1 MMNKINKKENPNI
14 FTRPWG
20 TYEILLDSK
29 ECKVKRIIVNAMQ
42 KLSYQYHHKREEY
55 WTIVKG
61 SAVVILNDKEIKLT
75 EGQQIHIPL
84 KAKHRISNQTN
95 DPVIL
100 IEIQRGS
107 YFGEDDIVR
116 IEDDYNRN

>member
-1 MMNKINKKENPNI
+1 MKKPNQHHI
-14 FTRPWG
+14 VKKPWG
-20 TYEILLDSK
+20 TYEVLLDSD
-29 ECKVKRIIVNAMQ
+29 ECKVKRIIVNPRQ
-42 KLSYQYHHKREEY
+42 QLSYQYHHKREEY

-61 SAVVILNDKEIKLT
+61 NAVVILNNKEINLI

-84 KAKHRISNQTN
+84 KAKHRFSNQTN
-95 DPVIL
+95 DPVIF

-116 IEDDYNRN
+116 IKDDYNRT